1 MLGALSEPL
10 ALLASRAISRQ
21 KGREAVAMGTAPKK
35 SRAARQLARR
45 PADANLPAPLEFL
58 IFEDNGGCYHWRL
71 RAGDGAIL
79 AQSGSFGSYDD
90 AEQAAR
96 LVRGGA
102 VSARFAFRAE
112 ASLPVDLSARRDAW
126 SEDSDAE
133 RWLDEGGSFSREP
146 VTK

>member
-1 MLGALSEPL
+1 MVGALSELL

-35 SRAARQLARR
+35 SRAARELARC
-45 PADANLPAPLEFL
+45 PADANVPAPVEFV
-58 IFEDNGGCYHWRL
+58 IFEDNGGYYYWRL

-79 AQSGSFGSYDD
+79 AQSGGFGSSDD
-90 AEQAAR
+90 AEQAAQ

-102 VSARFAFRAE
+102 VSARFAFRADE
-112 ASLPVDLSARRDAW
+112 SLPVDLGARRDAS

>member
-1 MLGALSEPL
+1 
-10 ALLASRAISRQ
+10 
-21 KGREAVAMGTAPKK
+21 MGTAPKK

-45 PADANLPAPLEFL
+45 PADANVPAPMEFL

-79 AQSGSFGSYDD
+79 AQSGGFASYDD
-90 AEQAAR
+90 AEQAAQ

-102 VSARFAFRAE
+102 VSALFAFRAHV
-112 ASLPVDLSARRDAW
+112 SLPVDLSARRDAS
-126 SEDSDAE
+126 SENSDAE